1 LKKTLAIVLDSV
13 LQRLDDLERK
23 VNEKNNE
30 ELNTATMENT
40 NSDNETKVDAHRE

>member
-23 VNEKNNE
+23 VNERNNE
-30 ELNTATMENT
+30 ELNTATENA
-40 NSDNETKVDAHRE
+40 NNDNETKVDAHRE